1 MRTLP
6 ILLLILA
13 SCQKV
18 EYPFHS
24 PGVLD
29 LRAINENEIV
39 TLDGPIRFY
48 SGEFNG
54 ESQSS
59 DKDYTY
65 VQVPGAWNLYQTEQ
79 GAFGPTGFGTFAFK
93 VLLPDDLRQLG
104 IRLSDIGTAYRLYV
118 DGHLIGQRGAPGKNP
133 ETHVPDVGQEVY
145 LIRADSQAIEVRLE
159 VSNFSYR
166 KGGIWNPITIGS
178 AQAITRKNWKDS
190 SVQTLLVGI
199 LLIMG
204 LYHCGFFL
212 IRKQETSLFFFG
224 LSCFLV
230 ALRELTLGPRLLPLL
245 LPEISW
251 VNYLRL
257 EYSCFFLALPAFA
270 FYIQSLFARY
280 FWKQISYFF
289 LGLSLLASLIV
300 WVSPPLF
307 FTKLVPYF
315 QYVVLAFI
323 IYGIVGLIRA
333 ATRQESGARTLLVSG
348 IIMAITVINDA
359 MLVRHFYSG
368 PRVVALGQIQFV
380 IAQAF
385 MLALRFSRS
394 MKRIEDYNRTIQQRN
409 SNLMQQKSSLEL
421 RTIYDDLT
429 GLGNRSLLMD
439 TLEQNIRNLPETS
452 FSLLLLNLDDFR
464 KVNDSAGH
472 VVGDTILVEIS
483 RRLKYQIP
491 ARDQLFRLEGDEFAI
506 IHWHPGQLRE
516 ALQFASRLRGLF
528 ASPMEIGESAFRT
541 TFSIGVAHFP
551 EHGQTPLMLFRSA
564 DSAVMQAKQ
573 AGKNR
578 EEEFDSERDMEH
590 RIRLDLSER
599 LEQAIRGQE
608 LSLHFQ
614 PIVDLKTG
622 RTTGAEAL
630 LRWEEPELGFVA
642 PDVFIPIAEETGQI
656 RKLGKLVL
664 QDSARALARWTRFQP
679 DFCISVNIS
688 PGQLNHGELLED
700 LRSLISEH
708 NIDPHNLKLEITENL
723 LLEDKNISLLNSA
736 RALGVRLVMDDFGT
750 GYSSFGYLQKGL
762 FEILKIDKS
771 FLLRFSENN
780 AQPLIRAMV
789 QMAHSLNMEVVAE
802 GIETEEIAEFLRQ
815 LDCEMGQGYLYSN

>member
-230 ALRELTLGPRLLPLL
+230 ALR
-245 LPEISW
+245 
-251 VNYLRL
+251 
-257 EYSCFFLALPAFA
+257 
-270 FYIQSLFARY
+270 
-280 FWKQISYFF
+280 
-289 LGLSLLASLIV
+289 
-300 WVSPPLF
+300 
-307 FTKLVPYF
+307 
-315 QYVVLAFI
+315 
-323 IYGIVGLIRA
+323 
-333 ATRQESGARTLLVSG
+333 
-348 IIMAITVINDA
+348 
-359 MLVRHFYSG
+359 
-368 PRVVALGQIQFV
+368 
-380 IAQAF
+380 
-385 MLALRFSRS
+385 
-394 MKRIEDYNRTIQQRN
+394 
-409 SNLMQQKSSLEL
+409 
-421 RTIYDDLT
+421 
-429 GLGNRSLLMD
+429 
-439 TLEQNIRNLPETS
+439 
-452 FSLLLLNLDDFR
+452 
-464 KVNDSAGH
+464 
-472 VVGDTILVEIS
+472 
-483 RRLKYQIP
+483 
-491 ARDQLFRLEGDEFAI
+491 
-506 IHWHPGQLRE
+506 
-516 ALQFASRLRGLF
+516 
-528 ASPMEIGESAFRT
+528 
-541 TFSIGVAHFP
+541 
-551 EHGQTPLMLFRSA
+551 
-564 DSAVMQAKQ
+564 
-573 AGKNR
+573 
-578 EEEFDSERDMEH
+578 
-590 RIRLDLSER
+590 
-599 LEQAIRGQE
+599 
-608 LSLHFQ
+608 
-614 PIVDLKTG
+614 
-622 RTTGAEAL
+622 
-630 LRWEEPELGFVA
+630 
-642 PDVFIPIAEETGQI
+642 
-656 RKLGKLVL
+656 
-664 QDSARALARWTRFQP
+664 
-679 DFCISVNIS
+679 
-688 PGQLNHGELLED
+688 
-700 LRSLISEH
+700 
-708 NIDPHNLKLEITENL
+708 
-723 LLEDKNISLLNSA
+723 
-736 RALGVRLVMDDFGT
+736 
-750 GYSSFGYLQKGL
+750 
-762 FEILKIDKS
+762 
-771 FLLRFSENN
+771 
-780 AQPLIRAMV
+780 
-789 QMAHSLNMEVVAE
+789 
-802 GIETEEIAEFLRQ
+802 
-815 LDCEMGQGYLYSN
+815 